1 MNHVQAKATDWGR
14 RVGNA
19 WKKSTVVLELPSG
32 LAVSIS
38 GLYFACGDFFYPVKF
53 LDTTNSLSNYTYVS
67 FKNTRLAGLI
77 FLLSHV
83 KLPDIGTI
91 LLVLASKRL

>member
-1 MNHVQAKATDWGR
+1 MHGKRAPWFWSCP
-14 RVGNA
+14 RVWLSPFLGPFYA
-19 WKKSTVVLELPSG
+19 
-32 LAVSIS
+32 
-38 GLYFACGDFFYPVKF
+38 FGDFFYRVKF

-67 FKNTRLAGLI
+67 FENTRLAGLI

>member
-1 MNHVQAKATDWGR
+1 MPGKRAPWSWSCPGVWWSPFLGP
-14 RVGNA
+14 V
-19 WKKSTVVLELPSG
+19 
-32 LAVSIS
+32 
-38 GLYFACGDFFYPVKF
+38 YACGDFSYPVKF
-53 LDTTNSLSNYTYVS
+53 LSTTNSLSNYTHVS
-67 FKNTRLAGLI
+67 FEKTRLVGLI